1 LLDNHSYNNNNK
13 NDAKNN
19 NNNNIINECTK
30 VFRGSK
36 KATDEILRFVSKA
49 TKEINACLDSTGPS
63 VMVENTNIKRA
74 RIDAKRR
81 GVRLRYIT
89 EITNDNIHQCKEL
102 LGFVDELRHLNG
114 IKGNFEIC
122 DMNEYVAMATLQ
134 EAQPISELI
143 YSNVKEIVE
152 QQQYVF
158 DTFWSKSI
166 PSEERIK
173 EIEQG
178 IKPATLEFIKDPQE
192 AQKLEWDLL
201 SSSSEEILMIYSTV
215 NAFYVQESAG
225 VTYLLSQLA
234 KNGLNIKLIA
244 PIDPSI
250 NNNNN
255 TTLRNL
261 IQQHSSIH
269 IRDIKPSSTPIRFKC
284 LIVDRKHSLVMEL
297 KDDSKQDFKST
308 IGLSTYSNSAP
319 TVLSYASIFETLWQQ
334 TELHEELKRADH
346 IKNEFINIAAH
357 ELRTPIMPI
366 IAGLEIIEYKLG
378 DKIQSVKKELE
389 IVYRNAARLQKLA
402 EDILQISR
410 IESGTF
416 RINTEDEVDIGCLI
430 LDVIRDIEKKY
441 KQSDKKD
448 KVSISFVPSG
458 KEQEE
463 GLSTAET
470 HDSYSQKQ
478 TQSKLLTTTISCD
491 RPKITEVLF
500 NLIDNAIKF
509 TDSGTVSIHLKSDYH
524 DRPRYHNH
532 HHSEHA
538 VAADNYHSLSS
549 YSHSSNTTGGGDD
562 DDMKVI
568 GNIEISITDTGK
580 GIDPSI
586 KDRLFDK
593 FVTTSNK
600 GTGLGLYLSK
610 KIVEL
615 HGGRIWATDNSD
627 GKKGATFTF
636 SLPIKK
642 KQNLPSK

>member
-1 LLDNHSYNNNNK
+1 
-13 NDAKNN
+13 
-19 NNNNIINECTK
+19 
-30 VFRGSK
+30 
-36 KATDEILRFVSKA
+36 
-49 TKEINACLDSTGPS
+49 
-63 VMVENTNIKRA
+63 
-74 RIDAKRR
+74 
-81 GVRLRYIT
+81 
-89 EITNDNIHQCKEL
+89 
-102 LGFVDELRHLNG
+102 
-114 IKGNFEIC
+114 
-122 DMNEYVAMATLQ
+122 
-134 EAQPISELI
+134 
-143 YSNVKEIVE
+143 
-152 QQQYVF
+152 
-158 DTFWSKSI
+158 
-166 PSEERIK
+166 
-173 EIEQG
+173 
-178 IKPATLEFIKDPQE
+178 
-192 AQKLEWDLL
+192 
-201 SSSSEEILMIYSTV
+201 
-215 NAFYVQESAG
+215 
-225 VTYLLSQLA
+225 
-234 KNGLNIKLIA
+234 
-244 PIDPSI
+244 
-250 NNNNN
+250 
-255 TTLRNL
+255 
-261 IQQHSSIH
+261 
-269 IRDIKPSSTPIRFKC
+269 
-284 LIVDRKHSLVMEL
+284 MEL

-308 IGLSTYSNSAP
+308 IGLSTYSNSTP

-366 IAGLEIIEYKLG
+366 IAGLEMIEYKLG
-378 DKIQSVKKELE
+378 EEIQSVKKELE

-416 RINTEDEVDIGCLI
+416 QINTEDEVDIGCLI

-441 KQSDKKD
+441 KQSNKKD

-500 NLIDNAIKF
+500 NLMDNAIKF

-532 HHSEHA
+532 HSEHA

-549 YSHSSNTTGGGDD
+549 LSPSSNTTGGGD

-615 HGGRIWATDNSD
+615 HGGRIWAIDNSD